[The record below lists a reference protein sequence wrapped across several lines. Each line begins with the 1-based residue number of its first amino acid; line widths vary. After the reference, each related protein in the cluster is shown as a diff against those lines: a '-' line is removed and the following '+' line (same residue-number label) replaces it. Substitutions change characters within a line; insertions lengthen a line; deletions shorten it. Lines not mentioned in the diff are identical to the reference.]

1 MLNVERERLYRTLS
15 RQVSEL
21 TPDRRRA
28 LSSELKRM
36 TAGRLTDALRKAI
49 AQSDRTP
56 AAIAWDADVNPSQVY
71 RFLEGGTI
79 KLATADRLAELLG
92 LDLTHAATTKKAK
105 PALAKRG

>member
-1 MLNVERERLYRTLS
+1 MMLDVERERLYRTLS

-21 TPDRRRA
+21 TTDRRRA

-49 AQSDRTP
+49 AQSDRSP
-56 AAIAWDADVNPSQVY
+56 AAIAWDADAHPSQIY

-79 KLATADRLAELLG
+79 KLDTADRLAELLG
-92 LDLTHAATTKKAK
+92 LDLTHATTDKQKGK
-105 PALAKRG
+105 VTK